1 VKALFSDLSEHTRT
15 WRERGRA
22 HGANER
28 RHVLA
33 LFDAIQVA
41 VTKGQH
47 DRVSMLLREMRTIVE
62 SSVARRNEMPR
73 RISA

>member
-1 VKALFSDLSEHTRT
+1 VKARFSDISEHTRT
-15 WRERGRA
+15 WREQGRA
-22 HGANER
+22 YRADER
-28 RHVLA
+28 RQVLA

-62 SSVARRNEMPR
+62 SALARRHEMPR

>member
-1 VKALFSDLSEHTRT
+1 MKALFSDLSEHTRT